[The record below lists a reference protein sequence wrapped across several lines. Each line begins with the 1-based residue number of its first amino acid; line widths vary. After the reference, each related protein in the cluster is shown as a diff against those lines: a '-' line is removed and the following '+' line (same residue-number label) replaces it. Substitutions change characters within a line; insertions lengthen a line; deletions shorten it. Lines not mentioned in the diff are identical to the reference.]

1 MPMQIT
7 GSGTRMDNVTIARV
21 TDTGHLF
28 IAGSISSLP
37 TVEISG
43 GIHIGSVS
51 ANVDS
56 IYIQSGNNITG
67 SFYQIITTPTLV
79 SNNPSWKFEYA
90 ISGTA
95 NGITGSR
102 IGSIIQFIEA
112 GSFVN
117 VIVYVNNRISTIGS
131 YS

>member
-1 MPMQIT
+1 MKIY
-7 GSGTRMDNVTIARV
+7 GSGLGGFVNTAEVD
-21 TDTGHLF
+21 DTGHLYT
-28 IAGSISSLP
+28 ISTLSGIP
-37 TVEISG
+37 QVEISG

-51 ANVDS
+51 ASVDS

-90 ISGTA
+90 ISGTV

-102 IGSIIQFIEA
+102 IGSIIQFIGT

-117 VIVYVNNRISTIGS
+117 ILTYNNNRINTVGS
-131 YS
+131 FS